1 MQIPH
6 IAGQANCT
14 RHYYRR
20 RLLLVVFLVQSLLAT
35 NPAKA
40 ADLNDGAK
48 IVARRCAQCHGP
60 TGMGDGKAL
69 KELNVTA
76 KPVPWPDKSD
86 MAKFT
91 DLQLTQIIT
100 LGGKGVGK
108 AGAMPKFQ
116 NKLTEEQIADVV
128 AFVRSLAP

>member
-1 MQIPH
+1 MRIPR
-6 IAGQANCT
+6 IVGRPNCA
-14 RHYYRR
+14 RDRR
-20 RLLLVVFLVQSLLAT
+20 RWIFLVLFSIEALLAIHS
-35 NPAKA
+35 AAA
-40 ADLNDGAK
+40 ADLDDGAK
-48 IVARRCAQCHGP
+48 IVARRCAQCHGA

-69 KELNVTA
+69 QELNIAV
-76 KPVPWPDKSD
+76 KPVPWPDKPD

-128 AFVRSLAP
+128 AYVRSLAP

>member
-1 MQIPH
+1 MQIPR
-6 IAGQANCT
+6 IASRANCA
-14 RHYYRR
+14 RDHRR
-20 RLLLVVFLVQSLLAT
+20 WIFLVVFLIEALRAT
-35 NPAKA
+35 NPAAA
-40 ADLNDGAK
+40 ADIDDGAK

-69 KELNVTA
+69 HELNITV
-76 KPVPWPDKSD
+76 KPVPWPDKHD

-91 DLQLTQIIT
+91 DVQLTQIIT

-128 AFVRSLAP
+128 AYVRSLAP

>member
-1 MQIPH
+1 MQVLP
-6 IAGQANCT
+6 IASRAN
-14 RHYYRR
+14 RSRDHRAWIF
-20 RLLLVVFLVQSLLAT
+20 LVVLLVHALQAAH
-35 NPAKA
+35 PAAA
-40 ADLNDGAK
+40 ADLDDGAK

-69 KELNVTA
+69 QELNITV
-76 KPVPWPDKSD
+76 KPVPWPDKPD

-100 LGGKGVGK
+100 VGGKGVGK

-128 AFVRSLAP
+128 AYVRSLAP